1 MELAR
6 NNLSSL
12 NPSEVDAI
20 IVNVAGCGSMLKDY
34 GHVARE
40 LLPNDSGLHDALD
53 KFSNRVRDI
62 SEFLSE
68 LGLVPPPGELPL
80 RVVYHDA
87 CHLVH
92 AQRIREQ
99 PRQLLSQ
106 IPGVQLLS
114 IREPEICCGA
124 AGSYNL
130 TEPEMSDRLAL
141 RKIENMLA
149 ADPQVIASPNVGCT
163 MQLQAG
169 FRQAG
174 RAVWVAHPMELLDLS
189 YRREPPPLPL

>member
-1 MELAR
+1 
-6 NNLSSL
+6 
-12 NPSEVDAI
+12 
-20 IVNVAGCGSMLKDY
+20 
-34 GHVARE
+34 
-40 LLPNDSGLHDALD
+40 
-53 KFSNRVRDI
+53 
-62 SEFLSE
+62 
-68 LGLVPPPGELPL
+68 
-80 RVVYHDA
+80 
-87 CHLVH
+87 
-92 AQRIREQ
+92 
-99 PRQLLSQ
+99 LSQ
-106 IPGVQLLS
+106 IPGLRLLS

-130 TEPEMSDRLAL
+130 TEPDMSDRLAS

-174 RAVWVAHPMELLDLS
+174 RTIWVAHPMELLDLS